1 MRHATWQSKLLPLQA
16 PMADAEAKAA
26 KKAKKA
32 EKKALAEAAG
42 VETEKPK
49 VLPVV
54 EGATVA
60 AVTDAS
66 LPEGEAE
73 ARGQG
78 GSPGRCAWRCGSSC
92 AGS

>member
-1 MRHATWQSKLLPLQA
+1 MRHATWQSSHKLLPLQA
-16 PMADAEAKAA
+16 PMVDAEAKAA

-54 EGATVA
+54 GCVVRE
-60 AVTDAS
+60 
-66 LPEGEAE
+66 
-73 ARGQG
+73 R
-78 GSPGRCAWRCGSSC
+78 RWRP
-92 AGS
+92 

>member
-49 VLPVV
+49 VRLV
-54 EGATVA
+54 E
-60 AVTDAS
+60 
-66 LPEGEAE
+66 
-73 ARGQG
+73 
-78 GSPGRCAWRCGSSC
+78 RC
-92 AGS
+92 

>member
-1 MRHATWQSKLLPLQA
+1 MV
-16 PMADAEAKAA
+16 DAEAKAA

-54 EGATVA
+54 GCVVRE
-60 AVTDAS
+60 
-66 LPEGEAE
+66 
-73 ARGQG
+73 R
-78 GSPGRCAWRCGSSC
+78 RWRP
-92 AGS
+92 